1 MKCYLKN
8 DIYSLTK
15 KLDNE
20 KNWTFIINS
29 MAFLRYSKTIP
40 PEIIQNSKVGK
51 HFGLN

>member
-1 MKCYLKN
+1 MLPEKRHLF
-8 DIYSLTK
+8 THK

-29 MAFLRYSKTIP
+29 MPFLRYLRTIT
-40 PEIIQNSKVGK
+40 PEIIQNSKVSK